1 MKQIF
6 IEERVS
12 GSLHQLHR
20 RGGGALEGSALR
32 AGDGVTCRCL
42 GGTLWKWL

>member
-20 RGGGALEGSALR
+20 RGALEGSALR

-42 GGTLWKWL
+42 GGAV